1 MSAHRTPKSG
11 RQSLLFQDLASPVSA
26 RRGKFSTPGQAA
38 AVSALWRENLGG
50 SDLPPPPMYTLDD
63 RSDFSPESGIADYS
77 ASSPDVKSERPR
89 TTTTPFQSSGKNVVT
104 PGKGKLEA
112 SPSFSLL
119 GGQQVSGSPSW
130 WSASKGGSS
139 SAEQEDKGKGSPV
152 EGVVQP
158 GALVTLPPPREVARP
173 EVQRQ
178 VVPTG
183 NVQEEEWVTV
193 YGCMVDKWCTK
204 YLAYA
209 NHCSDM
215 VRPLIVILL
224 LSIVNSDS
232 LNGFSPSDTNLVL
245 REFEKC
251 GMIVKHVP
259 GPRNANWMHILYQ
272 NRSDAQKA
280 LSKTGMMINGVVIVG
295 VKPVDPIQRQALNER
310 LNNQGFMPLPPP
322 SRDSEFNTARGA
334 ASSRPHYLQNGS
346 AFSPQPNG
354 GAMAV
359 PSKSMV
365 SKFVDLIATT
375 IANTLIT
382 RNLRSL
388 TDAMAKATEQKQNS
402 QALEET
408 KLDIRDVVTTATT
421 YGEDNGHG
429 GRRSDVAMFMLRAMC
444 MAASAVAVS
453 LMVTARETS
462 MTTLYGFEFQLHAV
476 WSLSDSLIYLVVVTS
491 ATVVYSL
498 LQLVISGTRLMRRS
512 PVIPTRTQAWFCFVA
527 DQILGYAMVSGG
539 SAALGVTNMN
549 RTGIRH
555 MPLPNFCKSLGF
567 FCDHLA
573 ISVVFALFA
582 FLLLAASSI
591 LDVLALSRYF

>member
-1 MSAHRTPKSG
+1 MDVRLSRSSKSRAAKGIFKSLNLLTRRAEIVKEDSVLLVIMSAHRTPKTG

-77 ASSPDVKSERPR
+77 ASPDVKSERR
-89 TTTTPFQSSGKNVVT
+89 TPFLSSGKNVVT

-119 GGQQVSGSPSW
+119 SGQQQSQQVSGSPSW
-130 WSASKGGSS
+130 WSQSKGGGS
-139 SAEQEDKGKGSPV
+139 SAEQDDKGKGSPV

-178 VVPTG
+178 VIPTG

-193 YGCMVDKWCTK
+193 Y
-204 YLAYA
+204 
-209 NHCSDM
+209 
-215 VRPLIVILL
+215 
-224 LSIVNSDS
+224 
-232 LNGFSPSDTNLVL
+232 GFSPSDTNLVL

-322 SRDSEFNTARGA
+322 SSTRDSEFNAARG
-334 ASSRPHYLQNGS
+334 ASSRPNYLQNGS

-365 SKFVDLIATT
+365 SNGQDSCLVQSDHHWVYLKD
-375 IANTLIT
+375 
-382 RNLRSL
+382 
-388 TDAMAKATEQKQNS
+388 TDYMESEKPHG
-402 QALEET
+402 
-408 KLDIRDVVTTATT
+408 VT
-421 YGEDNGHG
+421 
-429 GRRSDVAMFMLRAMC
+429 
-444 MAASAVAVS
+444 
-453 LMVTARETS
+453 
-462 MTTLYGFEFQLHAV
+462 
-476 WSLSDSLIYLVVVTS
+476 
-491 ATVVYSL
+491 
-498 LQLVISGTRLMRRS
+498 
-512 PVIPTRTQAWFCFVA
+512 
-527 DQILGYAMVSGG
+527 G
-539 SAALGVTNMN
+539 SAL
-549 RTGIRH
+549 I
-555 MPLPNFCKSLGF
+555 FQYK
-567 FCDHLA
+567 LA
-573 ISVVFALFA
+573 TYPACVLFIYPHG
-582 FLLLAASSI
+582 LNL
-591 LDVLALSRYF
+591 